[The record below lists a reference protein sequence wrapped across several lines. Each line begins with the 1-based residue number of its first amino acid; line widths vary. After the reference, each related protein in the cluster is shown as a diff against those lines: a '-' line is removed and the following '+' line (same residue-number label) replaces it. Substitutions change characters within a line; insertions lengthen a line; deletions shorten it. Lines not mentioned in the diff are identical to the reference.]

1 MELKSYFVLC
11 NSNQYGPFTY
21 DTLISYIQAGYF
33 TENDYL
39 WDDEKKEWR
48 LMKYYEEFKD
58 LFKFSE
64 HTKSSEKSSKL
75 EIPENLILKGTKI
88 YYHNYRTGEL
98 QERAYKRLNIEIP
111 AELKP
116 LNHDKFEYIK
126 VLNISAGGM
135 GVELNKDLKL
145 NLDDIAT
152 TRIFISS
159 IAKYIEL
166 KSQIV
171 RLRKIVMNRFDIG
184 LKFLDLSTDD
194 AKYFLNLLSWKA
206 EYIEKSKK

>member
-21 DTLISYIQAGYF
+21 DTLISYIQDGYF

-75 EIPENLILKGTKI
+75 EIPENLILKG
-88 YYHNYRTGEL
+88 RG
-98 QERAYKRLNIEIP
+98 
-111 AELKP
+111 
-116 LNHDKFEYIK
+116 
-126 VLNISAGGM
+126 
-135 GVELNKDLKL
+135 LNKIK
-145 NLDDIAT
+145 
-152 TRIFISS
+152 RP
-159 IAKYIEL
+159 
-166 KSQIV
+166 
-171 RLRKIVMNRFDIG
+171 R
-184 LKFLDLSTDD
+184 
-194 AKYFLNLLSWKA
+194 
-206 EYIEKSKK
+206 

>member
-21 DTLISYIQAGYF
+21 DTLISYIQDGYF

-116 LNHDKFEYIK
+116 LNHDKFEHIK

>member
-1 MELKSYFVLC
+1 
-11 NSNQYGPFTY
+11 
-21 DTLISYIQAGYF
+21 
-33 TENDYL
+33 
-39 WDDEKKEWR
+39 
-48 LMKYYEEFKD
+48 
-58 LFKFSE
+58 
-64 HTKSSEKSSKL
+64 
-75 EIPENLILKGTKI
+75 IPENLILKGTKI

-116 LNHDKFEYIK
+116 LNHDKFEHIK